1 MPLKDLTIRGSYL
14 GSLAEMGSLM
24 ELVREGRVAPIP
36 RTTRELSDAQRT
48 LDDLAEGTIVGRVV
62 LTP

>member
-1 MPLKDLTIRGSYL
+1 
-14 GSLAEMGSLM
+14 M

-36 RTTRELSDAQRT
+36 RTTRGLSDAQRT